1 MQTVTMPALP
11 DNQIVH
17 ALLLDGAGGARPMEA
32 DEIPAYIAAG
42 EPVWVHLEAR
52 YPDTPQWLAQHLP
65 TLDRLMI
72 DALVAEETRPRAIEH
87 EDMMLLFLR
96 GVNLNENAEPE
107 DMVSIRMCIG
117 EKFCISLRRRPLKAA
132 SDIVQ
137 RLHRGNGP
145 HTIPDLVNDLAGAL
159 FDRMEPVL
167 SELDNRTDDL
177 EELVADNPDAA
188 MRHEIVSLR
197 KRAIMLRRYL
207 APQRDA
213 IGRLRTMPHKW
224 LDEGHRRHLYEH
236 HDQLTRFVEDLDTV
250 RERSQIIQDELTTA
264 LSDRLN
270 RNLYLLSIVA
280 AIFLPLG
287 FLTGLL
293 GINVGGIP
301 GTDSPYAFG
310 IFSALLVLLVAFQ
323 LIIFRR
329 LRWI

>member
-1 MQTVTMPALP
+1 MSAIP
-11 DNQIVH
+11 DKHIVH
-17 ALLLDGAGGARPMEA
+17 ALLLDGAGGAQA
-32 DEIPAYIAAG
+32 LDVDEIPARIAAG
-42 EPVWVHLEAR
+42 EPVWVHLEAVH
-52 YPDTPQWLAQHLP
+52 PDTPQWLGQHLP
-65 TLDRLMI
+65 ILDALMI

-87 EDMMLLFLR
+87 DNTILLFLR

-117 EKFCISLRRRPLKAA
+117 EKFCVSLRRRPLKAV

-137 RLHRGNGP
+137 RLQRGNGP
-145 HTIPDLVNDLAGAL
+145 GAIPDLVNDLAGTL

-167 SELDNRTDDL
+167 SELDERTDNL
-177 EELVADNPDAA
+177 EELVADKPDAA
-188 MRHEIVSLR
+188 IRHEIVSLR
-197 KRAIMLRRYL
+197 KRAIVLRRYL

-213 IGRLRTMPHKW
+213 IGRLRTMPHTW
-224 LDEGHRRHLYEH
+224 LDDRHRRHLYEH
-236 HDQLTRFVEDLDTV
+236 YDQLTRFVEDLDAV

-264 LSDRLN
+264 LSDKLN

-310 IFSALLVLLVAFQ
+310 IFSAILVLIVGLQVV
-323 LIIFRR
+323 IFRK
-329 LRWI
+329 LHWI